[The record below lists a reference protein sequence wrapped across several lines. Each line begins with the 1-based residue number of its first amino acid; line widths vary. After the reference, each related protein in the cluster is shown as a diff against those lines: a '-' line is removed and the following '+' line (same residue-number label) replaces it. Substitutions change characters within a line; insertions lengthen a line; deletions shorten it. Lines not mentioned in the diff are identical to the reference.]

1 MVEVN
6 REEVIYVLERLYGLD
21 ICLLNLSCLLEIW
34 CYIVWF
40 DDDEKFNFFG
50 DGEIVSLVFIWRSYM
65 EDLDWGLGMNSL
77 EFINKYNVYNMLLLF
92 VFSIILYDVS
102 NYESYVE
109 DEVEVKEE
117 MESVYVFLIY

>member
-1 MVEVN
+1 
-6 REEVIYVLERLYGLD
+6 
-21 ICLLNLSCLLEIW
+21 
-34 CYIVWF
+34 
-40 DDDEKFNFFG
+40 
-50 DGEIVSLVFIWRSYM
+50 M
-65 EDLDWGLGMNSL
+65 EDLDWGLEMNSL

-117 MESVYVFLIY
+117 MESVYVFLIYQDVFVNR

>member
-1 MVEVN
+1 
-6 REEVIYVLERLYGLD
+6 
-21 ICLLNLSCLLEIW
+21 
-34 CYIVWF
+34 
-40 DDDEKFNFFG
+40 
-50 DGEIVSLVFIWRSYM
+50 M

-77 EFINKYNVYNMLLLF
+77 EFFNKYNVYNMLLLF

-117 MESVYVFLIY
+117 MESVYVFLIYQDVFVNR

>member
-1 MVEVN
+1 
-6 REEVIYVLERLYGLD
+6 
-21 ICLLNLSCLLEIW
+21 
-34 CYIVWF
+34 
-40 DDDEKFNFFG
+40 
-50 DGEIVSLVFIWRSYM
+50 M

-109 DEVEVKEE
+109 DVVEVKEE
-117 MESVYVFLIY
+117 MESVYVFLIYQDVFVNR

>member
-1 MVEVN
+1 
-6 REEVIYVLERLYGLD
+6 
-21 ICLLNLSCLLEIW
+21 
-34 CYIVWF
+34 
-40 DDDEKFNFFG
+40 
-50 DGEIVSLVFIWRSYM
+50 M

-117 MESVYVFLIY
+117 MESVYVFLIYQDIFVNR

>member
-1 MVEVN
+1 
-6 REEVIYVLERLYGLD
+6 
-21 ICLLNLSCLLEIW
+21 
-34 CYIVWF
+34 
-40 DDDEKFNFFG
+40 
-50 DGEIVSLVFIWRSYM
+50 M

-92 VFSIILYDVS
+92 VFSIILYDV
-102 NYESYVE
+102 E

>member
-1 MVEVN
+1 
-6 REEVIYVLERLYGLD
+6 
-21 ICLLNLSCLLEIW
+21 
-34 CYIVWF
+34 
-40 DDDEKFNFFG
+40 
-50 DGEIVSLVFIWRSYM
+50 
-65 EDLDWGLGMNSL
+65 MNSL

-117 MESVYVFLIY
+117 MESVYVFLIYQDVFVNR

>member
-1 MVEVN
+1 
-6 REEVIYVLERLYGLD
+6 
-21 ICLLNLSCLLEIW
+21 
-34 CYIVWF
+34 
-40 DDDEKFNFFG
+40 
-50 DGEIVSLVFIWRSYM
+50 M

-109 DEVEVKEE
+109 DEVEVKED
-117 MESVYVFLIY
+117 MESVYVFLIYQDVFVNRYESIGFIVYDEEDVMRSFDR

>member
-1 MVEVN
+1 
-6 REEVIYVLERLYGLD
+6 
-21 ICLLNLSCLLEIW
+21 
-34 CYIVWF
+34 
-40 DDDEKFNFFG
+40 
-50 DGEIVSLVFIWRSYM
+50 M

-77 EFINKYNVYNMLLLF
+77 EFNNKYNVYNMLLLF

-117 MESVYVFLIY
+117 MESVYVFLIYQDVFVNR

>member
-1 MVEVN
+1 
-6 REEVIYVLERLYGLD
+6 
-21 ICLLNLSCLLEIW
+21 
-34 CYIVWF
+34 
-40 DDDEKFNFFG
+40 
-50 DGEIVSLVFIWRSYM
+50 M
-65 EDLDWGLGMNSL
+65 EDLDWGLEMNSL

>member
-1 MVEVN
+1 
-6 REEVIYVLERLYGLD
+6 
-21 ICLLNLSCLLEIW
+21 
-34 CYIVWF
+34 
-40 DDDEKFNFFG
+40 
-50 DGEIVSLVFIWRSYM
+50 
-65 EDLDWGLGMNSL
+65 
-77 EFINKYNVYNMLLLF
+77 MLLLF